1 MADANAKPMTSLSVS
16 VTVVFGLSGATG
28 LIYESIWTHY
38 LKLFLGHAAY
48 AQTLVLAIFMSGLA
62 LGAWLCSK
70 WSVRWENLLRRYA
83 LAEGVIGICALAF
96 HPAFVWLVNLAYAD
110 VIPAFS
116 SPWAVSAWKWG
127 LASLL
132 ILPQSILLGMTFPL
146 MSGAFVRR
154 FPTRPGASL
163 AVLYFA
169 NSLGGAI
176 GALASGF
183 LLIRL
188 LGLPGTLTL
197 AGLVNLGLAGLAWR
211 LGRGGPEPSAGI
223 LAQTSERS
231 DAAPQRLMLLI
242 ALLTGTASFIYEI
255 GWVRMLSLVL
265 GGSTHAFELMLS
277 AFVLGLAL
285 GGLWIRTRI
294 DHVGNPMKVLG
305 LVQVVMGL
313 CAISTLA
320 LYGTTF
326 DAMSHLLSIL
336 PKTNTGYLQFN
347 VASHAIALAVMLPTT
362 FCAGMTLPLIT
373 YVLLQAGKGERS
385 IGAVYAANTVGAIV
399 GVFFAVHIGLP
410 LLGLK
415 PLVMA
420 GAAVDMLLGLLLLWR
435 QRQRG
440 VWGLP
445 LLVSSACCGLAI
457 AATLLFVHLDFYRM
471 ASGVYRRSQSALIPG
486 NTQLLFHRDGKTA
499 TVDVAD
505 TSSFVS
511 IRTNGKIDATLNMS
525 SVGGSAVDETTM
537 VLAGALPLLLH
548 PQARTAA
555 NIGMGSGL
563 TTHVLLS
570 TPTLAAVDTIEIEA
584 GMIEGA
590 KHFWPR
596 NARAYTDPRSHLHID
611 DAKTFF
617 SSHQTRYDII
627 VSEPSNPWV
636 SGVAGLFSKEFYG
649 LLANRHLADGGIF
662 VQWLQLYEF
671 DLRLLTSVLK
681 ALSPNFA
688 DYAVYVT
695 LPGDILIVASRGHAL
710 PPLDTNA
717 FDQPGVARELNR
729 VGIRGI
735 QDVALRQL
743 ADRRLLTPWLATLSV
758 PPNSDYAPLIDQD
771 APRLRFLEREAGEL
785 MSLGNGV
792 LPVLEIL
799 SRTPRPWTE
808 TAITPLASL
817 PASLNAAVAVRLRD
831 TLRGDARRDDGP
843 PEVENSAN
851 RLLERCEASRPGRDR
866 RPILFDLGV
875 ALVGF
880 LRPEELRQ
888 IWRVLNTKPC
898 ATGLMPSERSW
909 WDLFEAIGN
918 RDPREMMRLAD
929 SLLTDS
935 AEPLA
940 RRRFL
945 FATVRVA
952 ELALGIAGRGRP
964 TMRIPPGEAL
974 LRSPITQPDV
984 SLLLQILATEDTPTR
999 RIRTAD

>member
-1 MADANAKPMTSLSVS
+1 MADSNAKATTPLSASL
-16 VTVVFGLSGATG
+16 TVVFGLSGGTG
-28 LIYESIWTHY
+28 LIYESIWTQY

-48 AQTLVLAIFMSGLA
+48 AQTLVLAIFMGGLA

-70 WSVRWENLLRRYA
+70 WSGRWQNLLRSYA
-83 LAEGVIGICALAF
+83 LAEGVIGICALGF
-96 HPAFVWLVNLAYAD
+96 HPVFVWLVNLAYAD

-154 FPTRPGASL
+154 FPARPGASL

-183 LLIRL
+183 VLIRL

-211 LGRGGPEPSAGI
+211 LGRGGPEPSVSS
-223 LAQTSERS
+223 LSHPSERS
-231 DAAPQRLMLLI
+231 DDAPYRLMLLI
-242 ALLTGTASFIYEI
+242 ASLTGTASFIYEI
-255 GWVRMLSLVL
+255 GWIRMLSLVL

-294 DHVGNPMKVLG
+294 DHVGNPLKVLG

-326 DAMSHLLSIL
+326 DAMGRLVSIL
-336 PKTNTGYLQFN
+336 PKTDTGYLQFN
-347 VASHAIALAVMLPTT
+347 LASHAIALAVMLPTT

-415 PLVMA
+415 PLIMA
-420 GAAVDMLLGLLLLWR
+420 GAALDMLLGLLLLWR
-435 QRQRG
+435 HRQRG
-440 VWGLP
+440 VWGRP

-471 ASGVYRRSQSALIPG
+471 ASGVYRRSQSTLIPG

-511 IRTNGKIDATLNMS
+511 IRTNGKIDASVNMS

-537 VLAGALPLLLH
+537 IFAGALPLLLH

-570 TPTLAAVDTIEIEA
+570 APTLATVDTIEIEA
-584 GMIEGA
+584 AMIEGA

-596 NARAYTDPRSHLHID
+596 NERAYTDTRSHLHID

-617 SSHQTRYDII
+617 SSGHTRYDII
-627 VSEPSNPWV
+627 ISEPSNPWV

-649 LLANRHLADGGIF
+649 LVANRYLADGGLF

-681 ALSPNFA
+681 ALAPNFA
-688 DYAVYVT
+688 DYAIYVT

-710 PPLDTNA
+710 PPLKA
-717 FDQPGVARELNR
+717 RGFDQPALARELNR
-729 VGIRGI
+729 VGIRSI

-743 ADRRLLTPWLATLSV
+743 ADRRLLAPWLANVPV

-771 APRLRFLEREAGEL
+771 APRLRFLERDAGEL
-785 MSLGNGV
+785 MALGNGV
-792 LPVLEIL
+792 LPVSEIL
-799 SRTPRPWTE
+799 SGAPRPWTE
-808 TAITPLASL
+808 TAITPLTSL
-817 PASLNAAVAVRLRD
+817 PASINAAVAVRLRD
-831 TLRGDARRDDGP
+831 RLRREARGEAAP
-843 PEVENSAN
+843 PEVEIAAN
-851 RLLERCEASRPGRDR
+851 RLLERCDASQLGSDR
-866 RPILFDLGV
+866 RPVLFDLGV
-875 ALVGF
+875 AVAGF
-880 LRPEELRQ
+880 LRPDELREM
-888 IWRVLNTKPC
+888 WRVLSSKPC
-898 ATGLMPSERSW
+898 ATDLRPAERSW
-909 WDLFEAIGN
+909 WDLFGAIGN
-918 RDPREMMRLAD
+918 RDTREMMRLAD
-929 SLLTDS
+929 GLLTNS
-935 AEPLA
+935 AEPPA

-945 FATVRVA
+945 LATARVA
-952 ELALGIAGRGRP
+952 GLALDIDGRDKP
-964 TMRIPPGEAL
+964 TMRIPPGEAF
-974 LRSPITQPDV
+974 LRSPNTEPDV
-984 SLLLQILATEDTPTR
+984 SLLLQILATAVAPGVSTTR
-999 RIRTAD
+999 